1 MGMTTNDFQIS
12 AKVVPNF
19 DTLNTEFKRVSKVTT
34 LGVNV
39 KIDDKSLKNVNKV
52 VETYSDNVNTAIQRT
67 TILSQEGEVLAQ
79 KESKVTEKF
88 KTLNTEVKNTNKNLE
103 ETTQKSKSLGQS
115 FGDIVTKVGKFY
127 LATKPIQ
134 MLQQAFDEAIATVK
148 EFDDAMVDLRKV
160 SDLDGQSLTDYTIK
174 LGELGEAVFRSRTEM
189 TEAAVLF
196 KQTGA
201 SDEDAAKLAQLA
213 NLYMNVADN
222 EMTAAD
228 ASAYITSQMK
238 AFKIS
243 ADNAVEILDK
253 TNEVSNQFAVSSSDI
268 SKALTTSSSSLQVYG
283 NNINETMALVTAG
296 AEIMTGKSQQVGRGL
311 RSIGANISAL
321 ASSAGELEFQVKGAT
336 KTISLIDEETGDMIN
351 TFEALS
357 KVHEYWDEMTKSE
370 QAALASTLAG
380 KTQMDV
386 FASVLS
392 NFNTAIEA
400 NTVAILSNGSA
411 WEENNKRADSVSAKL
426 NILKSQFQELV
437 LGEGGLQSLGKTLL
451 DVGIAFLKFAN
462 TDVGQTTIKIS
473 ALALGLVAVSSAF
486 SSVTAFLNPAIVA
499 MGTVTTMAGKLTA
512 AMTALNISTTALG
525 IGAVVAVVVLLTTAV
540 KALNPSLDD
549 LNKKVEKANEEYSKT
564 TNNIK
569 NINDQLDQIKT
580 AIDNIRSKDKIELTD
595 QKQLEMLQKEEASL
609 EQQLLLQEE
618 LQRAQRNEAT
628 KAGEKVLSK
637 GVYDAGAFGVDMG
650 TGEVQT
656 GTSSEALVSYTNQ
669 INELQQQL
677 EPLLQQKQALEDANK
692 QESQEY
698 AELRDRIVELTKK
711 QDSARSA
718 AVNYAQTI
726 EEATENADDS
736 NEEIK
741 EGIDALDGYYDA
753 LKNVDGKS
761 HDTSDNM
768 ENLGNKTEES
778 NEDLEEG
785 ASKAEQLASAWEA
798 WNSSIDS
805 IQSAYDT
812 LSSAVEEYNTQG
824 GYSLDTLQALL
835 ALDPAYLSALQEE
848 NGQMTLNIDVIKQ
861 KIQAQAN
868 EAKQII
874 YKTAMDK
881 LATLSGQQS
890 AESTQE
896 AGNASANAVDQHNAN
911 ALAIGGEAKASMVLA
926 AANSAIGKG
935 ASKVDVNKV
944 LSEMNQQLKAVD
956 SWVDSVGK
964 DFSKSMGTATK
975 STNKATGAVNKQSQA
990 LQNAKKALQSERD
1003 AKIKEVEAQLKELE
1017 KQYNA
1022 EKKRIEDERD
1032 TRKKYWEEQLSNLEA
1047 QNKAVE
1053 DGIELQEKLN
1063 ALATAQQTKKMVFK
1077 DGRFVYESDESAISE
1092 AQSELDEFNRQKEYE
1107 DQKAYLER
1115 LRDKEDE
1122 LYEDMLNQLKEH
1134 YEEEKERLEEY
1145 KNQIKDNYDQQ
1156 IEDLENHK
1164 ESIQGQYNQM
1174 LDNQNAYQDSSL
1186 ASAQNYVS
1194 KYNSIMRGL
1203 SNGSV
1208 ISVNKSENIKV
1219 GGKTTSTSIAEAL
1232 KGGSQ
1237 RRHSNAKSTGDN
1249 YVNGYASGVNGVND
1263 SELSVVGDNPKYR
1276 ELVIGSKLNNDQG
1289 IVMNLKRGSGV
1300 VNASATN
1307 TLASIFNSL
1316 NGQKSVG
1323 QPISNNSQSMSI
1335 QIGSISLP
1343 EVKDGQG
1350 FVDYMQHFSTDI
1362 TQQSF
1367 NRV

>member
-1 MGMTTNDFQIS
+1 MSDFYAKFRADTTQLVKDLKTVAAQQTFKVKVQADGAQVRELQKEVMKVVDSEGKMTTVTNTLNKKTGEFNQTLKES
-12 AKVVPNF
+12 AK
-19 DTLNTEFKRVSKVTT
+19 TAKTWSEEFSDSFQKV
-34 LGVNV
+34 LRFGS
-39 KIDDKSLKNVNKV
+39 I
-52 VETYSDNVNTAIQRT
+52 TAI
-67 TILSQEGEVLAQ
+67 IGAFS
-79 KESKVTEKF
+79 
-88 KTLNTEVKNTNKNLE
+88 
-103 ETTQKSKSLGQS
+103 
-115 FGDIVTKVGKFY
+115 
-127 LATKPIQ
+127 
-134 MLQQAFDEAIATVK
+134 QAFKEAVQTVK
-148 EFDDAMVDLRKV
+148 EFDDALTEFKKV
-160 SDLDGQSLTDYTIK
+160 SDLSGESLDSYTKK
-174 LGELGEAVFRSRTEM
+174 LGELGQEVARTRTEM
-189 TEAAVLF
+189 VSSATEFV
-196 KQTGA
+196 KSGY
-201 SDEDAAKLAQLA
+201 SEEDAAQLA
-213 NLYMNVADN
+213 KISELYRNIAD
-222 EMTAAD
+222 EAISSGD
-228 ASAYITSQMK
+228 SANFIISQMK
-238 AFKIS
+238 AFSNNTEEFALHTI
-243 ADNAVEILDK
+243 NAI
-253 TNEVSNQFAVSSSDI
+253 NNVSNNMAVSSSDI
-268 SKALTTSSSSLQVYG
+268 STALSKTSSAMGALGNTYEQTVALVTSGTEIMQGQASKVSRGLRTIG
-283 NNINETMALVTAG
+283 NNIANVAQSSDTLEISVQGVT
-296 AEIMTGKSQQVGRGL
+296 KQ
-311 RSIGANISAL
+311 
-321 ASSAGELEFQVKGAT
+321 
-336 KTISLIDEETGDMIN
+336 IDLLDSTTGDMRS
-351 TFEALS
+351 TFDIMQDIFTNGWEDMSNAE
-357 KVHEYWDEMTKSE
+357 K
-370 QAALASTLAG
+370 QALAISLAG
-380 KTQMDV
+380 KNQFEV
-386 FASVLS
+386 FVSVLE
-392 NFNTAIEA
+392 NFADAQKAVVLATNSAESAEKENEA
-400 NTVAILSNGSA
+400 YL
-411 WEENNKRADSVSAKL
+411 DSLGAKL
-426 NILKSQFQELV
+426 NQTKALLQELV
-437 LGEGGLQSLGKTLL
+437 LGNGGLEKFGKKLL
-451 DVGIAFLKFAN
+451 DVGIAILKFAN
-462 TDVGQTTIKIS
+462 SDIGQLIIKSGLLITAVTAVNKAFLLFSTTKVATYLSNVGT
-473 ALALGLVAVSSAF
+473 AF
-486 SSVTAFLNPAIVA
+486 SSLTTEIIASGDAATAFKVVLETLKLDPIILAITGVVTAGYGLY
-499 MGTVTTMAGKLTA
+499 KLV
-512 AMTALNISTTALG
+512 G
-525 IGAVVAVVVLLTTAV
+525 Y
-540 KALNPSLDD
+540 LNPSIEK
-549 LNKKVEKANEEYSKT
+549 LNENVKNANSEYKQTTGNIDSIKETLKT
-564 TNNIK
+564 
-569 NINDQLDQIKT
+569 INSQI
-580 AIDNIRSKDKIELTD
+580 DSIRSKDKIELTD
-595 QKQLEMLQKEEASL
+595 QKQLEMLQKEQASL

-618 LQRAQRNEAT
+618 LQRTQRDEAT

-736 NEEIK
+736 NEKIK

-798 WNSSIDS
+798 WNSSIDN
-805 IQSAYDT
+805 IQSAYNT

-848 NGQMTLNIDVIKQ
+848 NGQMTLNTEIIKQ
-861 KIQAQAN
+861 KIEAQAN

-911 ALAIGGEAKASMVLA
+911 AQAISGEAKASMVLA

-1003 AKIKEVEAQLKELE
+1003 AKIKEVETQLKELE

-1032 TRKKYWEEQLSNLEA
+1032 ARKKYWEEQLSNLEA

-1063 ALATAQQTKKMVFK
+1063 ALAVAQQTKKMVFK
-1077 DGRFVYESDESAISE
+1077 DGRFVYESDESATSE
-1092 AQSELDEFNRQKEYE
+1092 AQSELDELNRQKEYE

-1263 SELSVVGDNPKYR
+1263 SELSVVGENPKYR
-1276 ELVIGSKLNNDQG
+1276 EIVIGSKLNNDQG
-1289 IVMNLKRGSGV
+1289 TVMALKRGSGV
-1300 VNASATN
+1300 VNAKATN
-1307 TLASIFNSL
+1307 TLASLFNAFTS
-1316 NGQKSVG
+1316 QRSVG
-1323 QPISNNSQSMSI
+1323 QAISNSDNHATTI
-1335 QIGSISLP
+1335 EIGSISLP
-1343 EVKDGQG
+1343 QVTDGKSFISYLQN
-1350 FVDYMQHFSTDI
+1350 FKTDL
-1362 TQQSF
+1362 TQRAF
-1367 NRV
+1367 KR